1 MVFRKVSLKKKEDF
15 RFITFLVRMK
25 KSFFEL
31 KMLAEFFLM
40 SLKNLKNN
48 CNYTF
53 DKQLNENKKDKKM
66 HAETFLA
73 S

>member
-1 MVFRKVSLKKKEDF
+1 VLLKKIKKNTI
-15 RFITFLVRMK
+15 ITFQVRME
-25 KSFFEL
+25 KSFFNL

-40 SLKNLKNN
+40 SLKNIKNN
-48 CNYTF
+48 DIFTF
-53 DKQLNENKKDKKM
+53 YEQRIGNKKGKKM

>member
-1 MVFRKVSLKKKEDF
+1 
-15 RFITFLVRMK
+15 MK

-48 CNYTF
+48 WNYTF
-53 DKQLNENKKDKKM
+53 NKQLNKNKKDKKM